1 MQVYL
6 AVTPGQLQEA
16 ARHCRN
22 LAHVAYRV
30 GEGSVLLRQSVLL
43 QARGGLLAVTDQEA
57 PPIDDPEKLSAAAV
71 RECGRRGYT
80 GVLLDFQSRSPDR
93 LAFARQ
99 LAAVL
104 TQTRRTLYVPE
115 EYGPAVPGA
124 VALICTALS
133 GGDFAQRLREAAS
146 AAGGAGKLA
155 LDVQRLRMDFTLPA
169 RTGEGRPLTAE
180 EFQALTEQEDPA
192 VFFSQEL
199 CARYFTYMSRES
211 GAHFVL
217 FDDGATLRRKLEAAQ
232 SLDIRTVL
240 APWPEIADVTVA
252 LGLYPAERTR
262 TGQVLR

>member
-16 ARHCRN
+16 ARYCRN
-22 LAHVAYRV
+22 LAHVAYRA

-43 QARGGLLAVTDQEA
+43 QARGGLLAITDQEA
-57 PPIDDPEKLSAAAV
+57 PPIDAPEKLSAAAV

-180 EFQALTEQEDPA
+180 EFQALTEREDPA

-199 CARYFTYMSRES
+199 CARYFTYTHE
-211 GAHFVL
+211 GQTHFVL
-217 FDDGATLRRKLEAAQ
+217 FDDAGTIRKKLQ
-232 SLDIRTVL
+232 TG
-240 APWPEIADVTVA
+240 TA
-252 LGLYPAERTR
+252 LGYAAAFLMFPEVRDLLDDLFP
-262 TGQVLR
+262 LRPGR

>member
-180 EFQALTEQEDPA
+180 EFQALTEREDPA

-199 CARYFTYMSRES
+199 CARYFTYTHE
-211 GAHFVL
+211 GQTHFVL
-217 FDDGATLRRKLEAAQ
+217 FDDAGTIRKKLQ
-232 SLDIRTVL
+232 TG
-240 APWPEIADVTVA
+240 TA
-252 LGLYPAERTR
+252 LGYAAAFLMFPEVRDLLDDLFP
-262 TGQVLR
+262 LRPGR

>member
-43 QARGGLLAVTDQEA
+43 QARGGLLAVTDQDA

-104 TQTRRTLYVPE
+104 AQTRRTLYVPE

-180 EFQALTEQEDPA
+180 EFQALTEREDPA

-199 CARYFTYMSRES
+199 CARYFTYTHE
-211 GAHFVL
+211 GQTHFVL
-217 FDDGATLRRKLEAAQ
+217 FDDAGTIRKKLQTGA
-232 SLDIRTVL
+232 
-240 APWPEIADVTVA
+240 A
-252 LGLYPAERTR
+252 LGYAAAFLMFPEVRDLLDDLFP
-262 TGQVLR
+262 LRPGR

>member
-124 VALICTALS
+124 VTLICTALS

-180 EFQALTEQEDPA
+180 EFQALTKREDPA

-199 CARYFTYMSRES
+199 CARYFTYTHE
-211 GAHFVL
+211 GQTHFVL
-217 FDDGATLRRKLEAAQ
+217 FDDAGTIRKKLQ
-232 SLDIRTVL
+232 TG
-240 APWPEIADVTVA
+240 TA
-252 LGLYPAERTR
+252 LGYAAAFLMFPEVRDLLDNLFP
-262 TGQVLR
+262 LRPGR

>member
-1 MQVYL
+1 MYL

-104 TQTRRTLYVPE
+104 AQTRRTLYVPE

-180 EFQALTEQEDPA
+180 EFQALTEREDPA

-199 CARYFTYMSRES
+199 CARYFTYTHE
-211 GAHFVL
+211 GQTHFVL
-217 FDDGATLRRKLEAAQ
+217 FDDAGTIRKKLQ
-232 SLDIRTVL
+232 TG
-240 APWPEIADVTVA
+240 TA
-252 LGLYPAERTR
+252 LGYAAAFLMFPEVRDLLDDLFP
-262 TGQVLR
+262 LRPGR

>member
-57 PPIDDPEKLSAAAV
+57 PPIDDLEKLSAAAV

-104 TQTRRTLYVPE
+104 AQTRRTLYVPE

-169 RTGEGRPLTAE
+169 RTGEGLPLTAE

-199 CARYFTYMSRES
+199 CARYFTYTHE
-211 GAHFVL
+211 GQTHFVL
-217 FDDGATLRRKLEAAQ
+217 FDDAGTIRKKLQTGA
-232 SLDIRTVL
+232 
-240 APWPEIADVTVA
+240 A
-252 LGLYPAERTR
+252 LGYATAFLMFPEVRDLLDDLFP
-262 TGQVLR
+262 LRPGR

>member
-43 QARGGLLAVTDQEA
+43 QARGGLLAVTDQDA

-180 EFQALTEQEDPA
+180 EFQALTEREDPA

-199 CARYFTYMSRES
+199 CARYFTYTHE
-211 GAHFVL
+211 GQTHFVL
-217 FDDGATLRRKLEAAQ
+217 FDDAGTIRKKLQ
-232 SLDIRTVL
+232 TG
-240 APWPEIADVTVA
+240 TA
-252 LGLYPAERTR
+252 LGYAAAFLMFPEVRDLLDDLFP
-262 TGQVLR
+262 LRPGR

>member
-180 EFQALTEQEDPA
+180 EFQALTEREDPA

-199 CARYFTYMSRES
+199 CARYFTYTHE
-211 GAHFVL
+211 GQTHFVL
-217 FDDGATLRRKLEAAQ
+217 FDDAGTIRKKLQ
-232 SLDIRTVL
+232 TG
-240 APWPEIADVTVA
+240 TA
-252 LGLYPAERTR
+252 LGYAAAFLMFPEVRDLLDDLFP
-262 TGQVLR
+262 LRSGR

>member
-30 GEGSVLLRQSVLL
+30 GEDSVLLRQSVLL

-104 TQTRRTLYVPE
+104 AQTRRTLYVPE

-180 EFQALTEQEDPA
+180 EFQALTEREAPA

-199 CARYFTYMSRES
+199 CARYFTYTHE
-211 GAHFVL
+211 GQTHFVL
-217 FDDGATLRRKLEAAQ
+217 FDDAGTIRKKLQTGA
-232 SLDIRTVL
+232 
-240 APWPEIADVTVA
+240 A
-252 LGLYPAERTR
+252 LGYAAAFLMFPEVRDLLDDLFP
-262 TGQVLR
+262 LRPGR

>member
-30 GEGSVLLRQSVLL
+30 GEGSVLLRQSVLH

-104 TQTRRTLYVPE
+104 AQTRRTLYVPE

-180 EFQALTEQEDPA
+180 EFQALTEREDPA

-199 CARYFTYMSRES
+199 CARYFTYTHE
-211 GAHFVL
+211 GQTHFVL
-217 FDDGATLRRKLEAAQ
+217 FDDAGTIRKKLQ
-232 SLDIRTVL
+232 TG
-240 APWPEIADVTVA
+240 TA
-252 LGLYPAERTR
+252 LGYAAAFLMFPEVRDLLDDLFP
-262 TGQVLR
+262 LRPGR

>member
-104 TQTRRTLYVPE
+104 AQTRRTLYVPE

-180 EFQALTEQEDPA
+180 EFQALTEREDPA

-199 CARYFTYMSRES
+199 CARYFTYTHE
-211 GAHFVL
+211 GQTHFVL
-217 FDDGATLRRKLEAAQ
+217 FDDAGTIRKKLQ
-232 SLDIRTVL
+232 TG
-240 APWPEIADVTVA
+240 TA
-252 LGLYPAERTR
+252 LGYAAAFLMFPEVRDLLDDLFP
-262 TGQVLR
+262 LRPGR

>member
-30 GEGSVLLRQSVLL
+30 GEDSVLLRQSVLL

-104 TQTRRTLYVPE
+104 AQTRRTLYVPE

-146 AAGGAGKLA
+146 AADGAGKLA

-180 EFQALTEQEDPA
+180 EFQALTEREAPA

-199 CARYFTYMSRES
+199 CARYFTYTHE
-211 GAHFVL
+211 GQTHFVL
-217 FDDGATLRRKLEAAQ
+217 FDDAGTIRKKLQTGA
-232 SLDIRTVL
+232 
-240 APWPEIADVTVA
+240 A
-252 LGLYPAERTR
+252 LGYAAAFLMFPEVRDLLDDLFP
-262 TGQVLR
+262 LRPGR

>member
-1 MQVYL
+1 MYL

-30 GEGSVLLRQSVLL
+30 GEDSVLLRQSVLL

-104 TQTRRTLYVPE
+104 AQTRRTLYVPE

-180 EFQALTEQEDPA
+180 EFQALTEREAPA

-199 CARYFTYMSRES
+199 CARYFTYTHE
-211 GAHFVL
+211 GQTHFVL
-217 FDDGATLRRKLEAAQ
+217 FDDAGTIRKKLQTGA
-232 SLDIRTVL
+232 
-240 APWPEIADVTVA
+240 A
-252 LGLYPAERTR
+252 LGYAAAFLMFPEVRDLLDDLFP
-262 TGQVLR
+262 LRPGR